1 MAWGK
6 TTRILLIWPET
17 GEILLDR
24 RFELLLLKRRAQE
37 LGAQL
42 AFVTRDPEV
51 KYYARE
57 LDIPVYRTSRE
68 AQAAHWR
75 IRRKK
80 SKLEIIHRI
89 RATNGP
95 KFNPNI
101 QYGIRNTQYPS
112 RIAYSV
118 YRIPSF
124 LLAILSVVALAGLL
138 FPKATITLSP
148 ATKSQTITFTAFTGP
163 TITAINPSGAIPT
176 RPMTVIVE
184 GRTTVETTGSLI
196 LPDQPATGRVTFTNL
211 TDVAVI
217 IPPGTTVL
225 TPAGVRFTSNR
236 QAQVPAQ
243 AGGTVD
249 VAITAIQPGT
259 QGNVAEGTIQ
269 SIEGTLGLQLSV
281 TNTAPTTE
289 GTDQTFASPT
299 VLDQRRAYRQLLDSL
314 RETAA
319 AEILAQLTPGDL
331 LLNDTPFLLHTFE
344 ETYSPAETISGE
356 TPVPADHLEAF
367 VRLEFQTF
375 TISQLDLQTLARSVL
390 DASLEVGYEP
400 VPNTLSF
407 ELPNDPEPDLDNRAR
422 WEMNARRELT
432 ATLPGNIAIDLAL
445 GQPPTAARS
454 RLNET
459 LPLSSPPEIS
469 LNPNWWPWMPFLP
482 FQIEVQT
489 SR

>member
-24 RFELLLLKRRAQE
+24 RLDLLLLKRRAQE

-42 AFVTRDPEV
+42 AFVTRDSEV
-51 KYYARE
+51 EYYARE
-57 LDIPVYRTSRE
+57 LGIPVYRTSRE

-75 IRRKK
+75 IHRGR
-80 SKLEIIHRI
+80 SKLEIIQRT
-89 RATNGP
+89 RAAEGP
-95 KFNPNI
+95 EITLPNTRYAI
-101 QYGIRNTQYPS
+101 HNKQSIP
-112 RIAYSV
+112 YSV
-118 YRIPSF
+118 FRTPVF
-124 LLAILSVVALAGLL
+124 LLAILAVAALAGLL
-138 FPKATITLSP
+138 FPRATIALTP
-148 ATKSQTITFTAFTGP
+148 AVKSQTITFTAFTGP
-163 TITAINPSGAIPT
+163 TISTINASGAVLT
-176 RPMTVIVE
+176 RPITAIVE
-184 GRTTVETTGSLI
+184 GRTTVKTTGSLT
-196 LPDQPATGRVTFTNL
+196 LPDQPAAGRVTFTNL
-211 TDVAVI
+211 TDVTVI

-225 TPAGVRFTSNR
+225 TPAGVRFITDR

-281 TNTAPTTE
+281 TNTAPTTG
-289 GTDQTFASPT
+289 GTDQTFAAPT
-299 VLDQRRAYRQLLDSL
+299 ILDQRRAYHQLLDSL

-319 AEILAQLTPGDL
+319 MEILAQLTPGDL